1 MVVGL
6 PRRHQEEVNT
16 YLKLPCSN
24 IRRINSNVKEEIKIK
39 HLNFVFFEPI
49 SDQINT
55 KKLKPNITK
64 PLYSL
69 IIIITFLITTC
80 VFSFDSKS
88 VSWSRLQRTGGRHA
102 PSNGLEKG
110 QALPR

>member
-39 HLNFVFFEPI
+39 HLNFVFF
-49 SDQINT
+49 
-55 KKLKPNITK
+55 
-64 PLYSL
+64 
-69 IIIITFLITTC
+69 
-80 VFSFDSKS
+80 
-88 VSWSRLQRTGGRHA
+88 
-102 PSNGLEKG
+102 
-110 QALPR
+110 